1 MIMAGQLVNVLFC
14 FVYNNNNNNKVV
26 VVSFAGFVS

>member
-14 FVYNNNNNNKVV
+14 FVYNNNNKVV